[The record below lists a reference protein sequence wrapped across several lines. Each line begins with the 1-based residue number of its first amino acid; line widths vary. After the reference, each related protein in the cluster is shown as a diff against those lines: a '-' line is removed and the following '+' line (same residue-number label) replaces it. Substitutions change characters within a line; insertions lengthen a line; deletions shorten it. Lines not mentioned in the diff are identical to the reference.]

1 MILRSMPTAERQNTS
16 PERQLATR
24 AWAVLSRHQPPGTEV
39 PVHQHTRGQLVYAVR
54 GVMQVQ
60 AASTRWAIPSQRALW
75 LPPGQPHSIRMLS
88 ATELR
93 TVYFTPELLA
103 LCSPFARQA
112 EVHAL
117 HASPLLRELVLCLCS
132 GHAAVQAQQLIA
144 SLLLHVLQEAQRLP
158 TDLPMPANAQLRRAA
173 SLVLAFPQARH
184 SLADL
189 ADVAAMSE
197 RSFTRRFSAEAGMS
211 FRAWQQRA
219 RILGS
224 LDLLAAGRETKAI
237 ARATGFTSSASYASA
252 FRQLLGCS
260 PSQFRA

>member
-16 PERQLATR
+16 PKRQLATR
-24 AWAVLSRHQPPGTEV
+24 AWAGLSKHHPPGTEV
-39 PVHQHTRGQLVYAVR
+39 PIHQHARGQLVYAVR

-60 AASTRWAIPSQRALW
+60 AASTRWAIPPQRALW

-132 GHAAVQAQQLIA
+132 GYATVQAQQLMA

-158 TDLPMPANAQLRRAA
+158 TDLPMPADVQLRRAA
-173 SLVLAFPQARH
+173 SFVLAYPQARH
-184 SLADL
+184 SLADM

-197 RSFTRRFSAEAGMS
+197 RSFTRRFSAEAGMN
-211 FRAWQQRA
+211 FRAWRQRA

-237 ARATGFTSSASYASA
+237 ARATGFASSASYASA

-260 PSQFRA
+260 PSEFSA